1 MNERKAD
8 FRSHPGLTALLLFV
22 LCLGCYLANGRTV
35 PLPVG
40 GDTIPNRL
48 VPFSILGFG
57 TLSLD
62 PFRED
67 FAAVGGPRWY
77 AVERGGHL
85 VSFYPIGTPLVALP
99 FYVPVYLYLRATGRA
114 DHASLFQYSEQAE
127 KIAASGLAALSVALF
142 YLTVRRRVPPRTA
155 LWSSVAFGLGTSMW
169 ATASQMLWQHG
180 AVVLALTLA
189 LLFLTW
195 RERPYWSAAGA
206 GFALALGL
214 IIRPT
219 AAVLYLAGLGC
230 QILTPGTIRTKLLRI
245 ALFVAAGAP
254 VLILDAIYGG
264 DFYNASLGGYT
275 GLQLAYFVPSK
286 ILLGLGGVLVSPN
299 RGLFVFM
306 PLALLGFYGIVRGSL
321 RSLRERDPLIPLF
334 GLAVAVHLLAVASYR
349 EWGGGWTFG
358 PRYLVD
364 ILPVLGLAA
373 AEAWSTSLPRFA
385 KRLMAVA
392 LVWSVLVQLNGAF
405 CYPASGWNGRAG
417 GQIEKEAW
425 NFSRFELWEDFRSW
439 QALDG
444 IAAPY

>member
-1 MNERKAD
+1 MTERKTD
-8 FRSHPGLTALLLFV
+8 FQPRPGLIALLLFV

-57 TLSLD
+57 TLALD

-67 FAAVGGPRWY
+67 FAAAGGPRWY

-85 VSFYPIGTPLVALP
+85 VSFYPVGTPLVALP

-127 KIAASGLAALSVALF
+127 KVAASAMAALSVALF
-142 YLTVRRRVPPRTA
+142 YLTVRRRVAPRTA
-155 LWSSVAFGLGTSMW
+155 LWSSVAFGLGTSVW

-206 GFALALGL
+206 GFTLALGL
-214 IIRPT
+214 VTRPSVM
-219 AAVLYLAGLGC
+219 VLYLAGLGY
-230 QILTPGTIRTKLLRI
+230 QILIPDSVRAKLLRV
-245 ALFVAAGAP
+245 ALFVAAGVP
-254 VLILDAIYGG
+254 VFIFDAIYGG

-275 GLQLAYFVPSK
+275 GLQLGYFVPSK
-286 ILLGLGGVLVSPN
+286 FLLGLGGVLVSPN
-299 RGLFVFM
+299 RGLFVFT
-306 PLALLGFYGIVRGSL
+306 PIALLGFYGLVRGSL
-321 RSLRERDPLIPLF
+321 RSRQERDPLIPLF

-373 AEAWSTSLPRFA
+373 ADAWSSLPRFG
-385 KRLMAVA
+385 KRLTAIA

-405 CYPASGWNGRAG
+405 CYPASQWNGRAG
-417 GQIEKEAW
+417 DSIQRQAW
-425 NFSRFELWEDFRSW
+425 NPFHFELWEDFRAW
-439 QALDG
+439 LALDG